1 MTDILF
7 YVLAATTIDE
17 QQHFVCRLTE
27 KVLAQGKHI
36 YIHTGSRSHAEQ
48 LDRQLWAFRHTAFVP
63 HSLVDEQRPV
73 SQSPVHIGWQDAPT
87 EQHDVLINLNDQLPS
102 FFGRFDRL
110 VEVVIQQDDVLGHT
124 RDHFRFLRDRGYPIT
139 HQDMRL
145 RT

>member
-7 YVLAATTIDE
+7 YVLAATTIVE
-17 QQHFVCRLTE
+17 QQQFVCRLTE
-27 KVLAQGKHI
+27 KALSQGKRV
-36 YIHTGSRSHAEQ
+36 YIHTGSRNHAEQ
-48 LDRQLWAFRHTAFVP
+48 LDRQLWEFRDSAFVP

-73 SQSPVHIGWQDAPT
+73 GQSPVHIGWHEAPP
-87 EQHDVLINLNDQLPS
+87 EQHDVLINLHHQLPS

-110 VEVVIQQDDVLGHT
+110 VEVVIQHDAVLEHT